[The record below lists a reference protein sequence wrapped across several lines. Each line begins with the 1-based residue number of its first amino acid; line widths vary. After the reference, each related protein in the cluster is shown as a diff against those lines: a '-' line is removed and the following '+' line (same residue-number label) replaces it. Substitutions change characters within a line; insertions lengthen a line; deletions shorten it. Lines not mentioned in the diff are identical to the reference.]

1 MKFSYKK
8 LWIKLIEEDMS
19 KAQLAK
25 KAGISPAT
33 LTKLKKGSNVTTDVL
48 LRICEALDCDISDIV
63 DIVKAEESKIA
74 NIDKCYTRS

>member
-48 LRICEALDCDISDIV
+48 LRICEALDCDIADIV
-63 DIVKAEESKIA
+63 EVARAENHKVASNDSCA
-74 NIDKCYTRS
+74 RL